1 MWVVFKVVEHL
12 LVCMFC
18 TAQIRQGLFNIL
30 VIASYGSFSLPC
42 FVFKV
47 LEYLPCFVWEDCYD
61 VISMI
66 MQFVT
71 AKKRSVIL
79 HVPN

>member
-1 MWVVFKVVEHL
+1 MEVLVYFALFLTHL
-12 LVCMFC
+12 
-18 TAQIRQGLFNIL
+18 TQ
-30 VIASYGSFSLPC
+30 
-42 FVFKV
+42 V
-47 LEYLPCFVWEDCYD
+47 LEHLPCFVWEDCYD